1 MSANLRVGLA
11 HFRSVLP
18 LVLAMF
24 DPKTHVLAR
33 SAIRFELV
41 GDHDAGRFGRLL
53 EKLSHEPL
61 CGGSISPVLDENV
74 ENEAL
79 LIDGAP

>member
-1 MSANLRVGLA
+1 MTLGALA
-11 HFRSVLP
+11 DF
-18 LVLAMF
+18 
-24 DPKTHVLAR
+24 
-33 SAIRFELV
+33 
-41 GDHDAGRFGRLL
+41 L
-53 EKLSHEPL
+53 EKLAHEPL